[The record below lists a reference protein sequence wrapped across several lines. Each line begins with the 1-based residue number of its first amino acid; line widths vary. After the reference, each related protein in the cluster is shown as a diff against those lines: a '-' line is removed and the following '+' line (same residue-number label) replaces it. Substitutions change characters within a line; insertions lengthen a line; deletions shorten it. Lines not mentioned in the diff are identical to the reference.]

1 MPANT
6 SPSADIPPSHP
17 GPDAQCSIEDH
28 PILEKVNA
36 EELLAMIDQEN
47 QIQDPTLLADLQSV
61 CSESRDSNKIAE
73 VKNFIVDFEGKRRK
87 LYGNFNDLN
96 TCPRDPFIPFKRD
109 RKRHIFKAVTFIL
122 EHQNDVLDASDFIAN
137 SKWIEYIFNPDN
149 PVSSHYTCHFCS
161 RYIQDSNHVQWNVL
175 SDISGVLREGVDAKR
190 QNKEVIQ
197 HHARLP
203 THKKVMERF
212 EEQYLQ
218 EIRQE
223 IQGDIIKNEPVQ
235 FKVTNR
241 HMRFVFQLCKSHLP
255 LSAHLKFA
263 EVERKNGL
271 PMGNKCKSQD
281 TAKNMAKSISDMYLQ
296 DLKQSL
302 LESDSYVSILADGGC
317 DNTLQHYVSVLF
329 QFINS
334 EKNIKVAFYKLIP
347 LGVSS
352 TGEAYYEALRSELT
366 KDNLWD
372 YFGQRLTSMATDSA
386 NNMIGDGKGF
396 STRMKAALGR
406 PNALVHTCM
415 AHNLELILDIALKK
429 NVCPNCYSLDKIL
442 KAIYEYFHRSPKRSA
457 SLKKYCEEH
466 YKGRK
471 CYRLKRIVPTRWVS
485 SHLIAAKELYDGW
498 DILVSFLLSLQTDVD
513 YIESTESNQKTKKL
527 GAAIAHLLLQK
538 DFLSSLAF
546 QIDVQMEFTAISQ
559 FLQRR
564 GQSIL
569 GAYNQKKRLVS
580 GLTNIHEGTG
590 LVFNQLLREAKCGG
604 IESCHILS
612 KYEDDS
618 TEVTWRGLS
627 LLDAMPEGE
636 VVEEVPIDCDEFLM
650 GYNVVEIESNVNPP
664 RKRGRKKNCNT
675 NSQTNETEED
685 KEAKVDKIKFEKL
698 SLHKDSYIDKL
709 RKKVEEKMPTTE
721 LTTTVSYLDPSEWP
735 LNVRS
740 ILANAEMKTHIEKWP
755 TLFGLTL
762 APNVMWNEFEKV
774 VIYLEENPDFWCANH
789 YADTTDF
796 YSLLL
801 KKMTDMPANFQR
813 VLSMSLVVPA
823 STADPE
829 R

>member
-372 YFGQRLTSMATDSA
+372 YFGQRLTSMAP
-386 NNMIGDGKGF
+386 M
-396 STRMKAALGR
+396 
-406 PNALVHTCM
+406 C
-415 AHNLELILDIALKK
+415 
-429 NVCPNCYSLDKIL
+429 VC
-442 KAIYEYFHRSPKRSA
+442 
-457 SLKKYCEEH
+457 
-466 YKGRK
+466 
-471 CYRLKRIVPTRWVS
+471 
-485 SHLIAAKELYDGW
+485 
-498 DILVSFLLSLQTDVD
+498 
-513 YIESTESNQKTKKL
+513 
-527 GAAIAHLLLQK
+527 
-538 DFLSSLAF
+538 
-546 QIDVQMEFTAISQ
+546 
-559 FLQRR
+559 
-564 GQSIL
+564 
-569 GAYNQKKRLVS
+569 
-580 GLTNIHEGTG
+580 
-590 LVFNQLLREAKCGG
+590 
-604 IESCHILS
+604 
-612 KYEDDS
+612 
-618 TEVTWRGLS
+618 
-627 LLDAMPEGE
+627 
-636 VVEEVPIDCDEFLM
+636 
-650 GYNVVEIESNVNPP
+650 
-664 RKRGRKKNCNT
+664 
-675 NSQTNETEED
+675 
-685 KEAKVDKIKFEKL
+685 
-698 SLHKDSYIDKL
+698 
-709 RKKVEEKMPTTE
+709 
-721 LTTTVSYLDPSEWP
+721 
-735 LNVRS
+735 
-740 ILANAEMKTHIEKWP
+740 
-755 TLFGLTL
+755 
-762 APNVMWNEFEKV
+762 
-774 VIYLEENPDFWCANH
+774 
-789 YADTTDF
+789 
-796 YSLLL
+796 
-801 KKMTDMPANFQR
+801 
-813 VLSMSLVVPA
+813 
-823 STADPE
+823 
-829 R
+829 